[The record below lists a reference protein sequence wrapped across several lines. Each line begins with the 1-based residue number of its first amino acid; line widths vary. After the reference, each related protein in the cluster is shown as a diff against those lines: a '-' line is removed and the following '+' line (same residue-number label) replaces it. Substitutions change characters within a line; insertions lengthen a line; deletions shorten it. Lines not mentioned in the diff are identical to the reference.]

1 MWIVS
6 YLVTEGCDIK
16 KDEECQAR
24 PKTYSDAA
32 LLIMKLQHKYPV
44 QVGYMAASFAQDIVE
59 KSWNY
64 KILKVL
70 FTSVAMSRF
79 STYEIGG
86 TLHNCLRSFIRVQ
99 EYA

>member
-1 MWIVS
+1 
-6 YLVTEGCDIK
+6 
-16 KDEECQAR
+16 
-24 PKTYSDAA
+24 
-32 LLIMKLQHKYPV
+32 MKLQHKYPV

-79 STYEIGG
+79 STYEIGARC
-86 TLHNCLRSFIRVQ
+86 TIVCYRRSFIQVQ
-99 EYA
+99 EDAQEIIVGMVAPAITISASMAASHPS